1 MAKLRKY
8 SVSPIESEKI
18 GIVNNTLTPAPLYKP
33 NNPYFLYA
41 PAMQGKLFLYRKVVY
56 WIYLPSLA

>member
-18 GIVNNTLTPAPLYKP
+18 GIVNNTLKPAPLYKP
-33 NNPYFLYA
+33 NNPYFWYA
-41 PAMQGKLFLYRKVVY
+41 TDSPWKMFLY
-56 WIYLPSLA
+56 P